1 MDEVLSKLDTQLKVL
16 AYYHTLQSHFLN
28 FTSPQISVILDGA
41 ISMDSAIWRVKNASI
56 GQQLLPN
63 VVRKTRSLLMW
74 PTMRKT
80 FTFNVVIT
88 EKNPG
93 WAWMTSSQRETL
105 LGRIAVRG
113 TFQIGRRISQ
123 ITLMK
128 RTACMLSVWNT
139 TMNGMMW
146 IVVTVISTPA
156 RKVGRIYKGIAFFSS
171 CSEFSVV
178 TVSSR
183 RFCLCL
189 MVRTFLKF
197 WLKTHRKKA
206 SWPVWYTYG
215 ILRQLILH
223 L

>member
-128 RTACMLSVWNT
+128 RTACMLLVWNT

-146 IVVTVISTPA
+146 IVVTVISTLA
-156 RKVGRIYKGIAFFSS
+156 RKVGRIYKDIAFF
-171 CSEFSVV
+171 F
-178 TVSSR
+178 R
-183 RFCLCL
+183 L
-189 MVRTFLKF
+189 VRSF
-197 WLKTHRKKA
+197 
-206 SWPVWYTYG
+206 
-215 ILRQLILH
+215 QL
-223 L
+223 